1 MKLFERPFYLLLL
14 ILVAMLPVMVLMP
27 FSDTTEPRYAEIAR
41 LMLERND
48 WITPWFDLDTPFWG
62 KPPLSFWLQALS
74 MKIFGVS
81 EFAARLPSWLS
92 LCATAALLY
101 RLVKQLQG
109 SAQGMWAAIIYVSTA
124 LSFIAGA
131 GVLTDP
137 FLNLGLVLAFVS
149 FVLVLE
155 GQTSFLWRYGLFV
168 GLSIALLAKGP
179 LALVLFGAPLAIWL
193 GLSTSILVA
202 QFGGLRSKR

>member
-1 MKLFERPFYLLLL
+1 M
-14 ILVAMLPVMVLMP
+14 
-27 FSDTTEPRYAEIAR
+27 
-41 LMLERND
+41 
-48 WITPWFDLDTPFWG
+48 
-62 KPPLSFWLQALS
+62 
-74 MKIFGVS
+74 
-81 EFAARLPSWLS
+81 
-92 LCATAALLY
+92 
-101 RLVKQLQG
+101 
-109 SAQGMWAAIIYVSTA
+109 
-124 LSFIAGA
+124 GA

-155 GQTSFLWRYGLFV
+155 GQTSFLWRYGIFV